1 MRRHVVARF
10 LILFL
15 LPAAAAAQTTH
26 TVKRGETLATVARQY
41 KYPDVT
47 HNQMMFALV
56 RANLPAFRTRS
67 IDRLYVGSR
76 LAVPER
82 ASVVVTD
89 AATADR
95 EMGRLVKA
103 EQRYRDA
110 VNAEEA
116 RDHKSAFDA
125 YLEAGELGHALAELR
140 LGELYDRGSPAVKR
154 DMQQSARWYQKARD
168 RGAPVRKPE
177 TRSVGEQLR

>member
-1 MRRHVVARF
+1 MKPFLVAF
-10 LILFL
+10 LM
-15 LPAAAAAQTTH
+15 LPAIAAAQTTH
-26 TVKRGETLATVARQY
+26 IVKRGETLATVARQH

-47 HNQMMFALV
+47 QNQMILALV

-76 LAVPER
+76 LAVPDR
-82 ASVVVTD
+82 AAVGATD

-95 EMGRLVKA
+95 EVGRLVRA

-116 RDHKSAFDA
+116 KDHKAAFKA
-125 YLEAGELGHALAELR
+125 YLDAGEMGHGLAELR
-140 LGELYDRGSPAVKR
+140 LGELYDQGSPAVKR

-168 RGAPVRKPE
+168 RGAPVRRPE